1 MAISGG
7 PNAKSQNSF
16 WRVSWVTNK
25 WKQTLFHKCNRTRLL
40 GLFTSSVLH
49 SHIKARC
56 KFMQLSLRGWLVTNS
71 YQPTSR
77 FNIYCGVLNYLLS
90 SVFSFIQVETKQQ
103 QRQMFWP
110 LPMQF
115 VIFKGKISRKGIDK
129 SSGSMLT
136 APLYSSNNSCKS
148 RTAAM
153 FIILMALTTG
163 HYSWSSHNYKLCWWS
178 VPSKLVNQELL
189 PKTRS

>member
-1 MAISGG
+1 
-7 PNAKSQNSF
+7 
-16 WRVSWVTNK
+16 
-25 WKQTLFHKCNRTRLL
+25 
-40 GLFTSSVLH
+40 
-49 SHIKARC
+49 
-56 KFMQLSLRGWLVTNS
+56 MQLSLRGWLVTNS

-136 APLYSSNNSCKS
+136 APLYSSSIRNNSCKS

-189 PKTRS
+189 PKTRSMLHKMLPNKDSKPIRLLFLHFLAVSFKHYLHPIWFHSHLFCFFAML